1 MTRPPFVERAIS
13 SLLGSPG
20 QTETSLRRA
29 VFDRVRLENGKVP
42 ENISP
47 LVKKI
52 DVQPWAVNDED
63 ILRAREAGY
72 SEDQLFELIL
82 AAAVGAGVRRLDA
95 GLRAMEEAR

>member
-13 SLLGSPG
+13 SLLGSLG

-29 VFDRVRLENGKVP
+29 VFDRVRLENGEVP
-42 ENISP
+42 ANIAA

-52 DVQPWAVNDED
+52 AVQPWAVTDDD
-63 ILRAREAGY
+63 ISRACEAGY

-82 AAAVGAGVRRLDA
+82 AAAAGAGVRRLDA